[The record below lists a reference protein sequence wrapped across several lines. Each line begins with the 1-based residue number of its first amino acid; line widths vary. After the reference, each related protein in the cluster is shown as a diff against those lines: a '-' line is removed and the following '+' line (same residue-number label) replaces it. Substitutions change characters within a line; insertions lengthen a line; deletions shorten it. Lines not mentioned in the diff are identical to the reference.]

1 MKMSRA
7 SPVPAPVEAKPSSA
21 KSRRRTR
28 METIGRYW
36 YKFRRNKISV
46 VGLGVVVAVAAIALL
61 APWISPYPAAA
72 FGPPNFAKMNQ
83 APSLAHLF
91 GTDEFGR
98 DELSRVMYAFRYSLM
113 LVGVVLG
120 ITVIP
125 GVLLGLV
132 AGYFSNRWFSSL
144 IMLLANIFVAVP
156 PLLLALSIATE
167 LTPLNASPSILT
179 AMIAVTLAWWPWYT
193 RLVYS
198 TASSI
203 RHEDFVKAA
212 ELTGASSSHIM
223 FKEIL
228 PNILGSVLT
237 KVSLDGGWVILI
249 GAALSFVGFG
259 APSPTPD
266 LGTMLSNGATDLPG
280 GVWWT
285 TLFPALAIVAVILGF
300 NLLGDGIND
309 MFSSGIK

>member
-1 MKMSRA
+1 MQTLS
-7 SPVPAPVEAKPSSA
+7 
-21 KSRRRTR
+21 
-28 METIGRYW
+28 RYW
-36 YKFRRNKISV
+36 YKFKRNKISV
-46 VGLGVVVAVAAIALL
+46 VGLGVVLAVIAIALL
-61 APWISPYPAAA
+61 SPWIAPYPGAA
-72 FGPPNFAKMNQ
+72 FGPPNFSKMNL
-83 APSLAHLF
+83 APSLAHPF

-125 GVLLGLV
+125 GVLLGLI
-132 AGYFSNRWFSSL
+132 AGYYAGRWYSSL

-167 LTPLNASPSILT
+167 LTPLNASPNILT
-179 AMIAVTLAWWPWYT
+179 AMVAVTLAWWPWYT

-203 RHEDFVKAA
+203 RNEDFVKAA

-285 TLFPALAIVAVILGF
+285 TVFPALAIVAVILGF

>member
-1 MKMSRA
+1 MSMSESA
-7 SPVPAPVEAKPSSA
+7 DVAPMAGSTGRTSSQ
-21 KSRRRTR
+21 RRTR
-28 METIGRYW
+28 REEMGRYW
-36 YKFRRNKISV
+36 YKFKRNKISV
-46 VGLGVVVAVAAIALL
+46 VGLIVVLSVVAIALL
-61 APWISPYPAAA
+61 SPWISPYPAAA
-72 FGPPNFAKMNQ
+72 FGPPNFSHMNQ
-83 APSLAHLF
+83 PPSLAHPF

-98 DELSRVMYAFRYSLM
+98 DELSRVMYAFRYSLT

-120 ITVIP
+120 ITVVP
-125 GVLLGLV
+125 GVLLGLI
-132 AGYFSNRWFSSL
+132 AGYYSRRWFSSV

-167 LTPLNASPSILT
+167 LTPLNASPDILT
-179 AMIAVTLAWWPWYT
+179 AMVAVTLAWWPWYT

-203 RHEDFVKAA
+203 RNEDFVKAS
-212 ELTGASSSHIM
+212 ELTGASSTHIM
-223 FKEIL
+223 FREIL

-285 TLFPALAIVAVILGF
+285 TLFPALGIVAVILGF

-309 MFSSGIK
+309 MFSSGVK